1 MNGGFED
8 SDFLKK
14 TYTSRAEL
22 IRMNRDSIGTYMIP
36 FDLKEVLNKKG
47 KANLKLEMG
56 DEIRI
61 YSNLEIYGEDL
72 KTVSISGYVKR
83 PGEYPIHSDLTIKDL
98 LFTSGGFDD
107 ELFFQNVFL
116 ERADIIRINKKSKL
130 KEVITFNLGE
140 LLESNEPRND
150 LIIKE
155 LDDIRIYSKEI
166 FKKLDFIEINGDVN
180 DPSTYELKKNM
191 RILDLVLEAGGV
203 KGGLKYFRAEIARV
217 DTSDQE
223 SQFTNIITTD
233 FLNSKKLYTEENKKN
248 IFLKPNDIITIRK
261 SPSSFSKKTVTVEG
275 EVFYPGEYVI
285 ENANEMV
292 SDMIDRAGGLTPNAY
307 SFSSEFI
314 RNGESIKLSFEDII
328 KRPRSKQNFVVSDGD
343 KIIIG
348 SLINIVKVVGEVNS
362 PGNFQYL
369 KGLDI
374 RKYIEFAGGLT
385 PNAAK
390 NGIYIT
396 YPNGQSKILKYYN
409 SPKVLDGSIIT
420 ITSKME
426 TEPFNITEYITN
438 LTSIYSELMQA
449 YLIVLLAARN

>member
-1 MNGGFED
+1 
-8 SDFLKK
+8 
-14 TYTSRAEL
+14 
-22 IRMNRDSIGTYMIP
+22 
-36 FDLKEVLNKKG
+36 
-47 KANLKLEMG
+47 
-56 DEIRI
+56 
-61 YSNLEIYGEDL
+61 
-72 KTVSISGYVKR
+72 
-83 PGEYPIHSDLTIKDL
+83 

-140 LLESNEPRND
+140 LLESNEPSND
-150 LIIKE
+150 LIIEE

-166 FKKLDFIEINGDVN
+166 YKKLDFIEINGDVN

-233 FLNSKKLYTEENKKN
+233 FLNSKKLYMEENKKN

-343 KIIIG
+343 KI
-348 SLINIVKVVGEVNS
+348 
-362 PGNFQYL
+362 
-369 KGLDI
+369 
-374 RKYIEFAGGLT
+374 
-385 PNAAK
+385 
-390 NGIYIT
+390 
-396 YPNGQSKILKYYN
+396 
-409 SPKVLDGSIIT
+409 
-420 ITSKME
+420 
-426 TEPFNITEYITN
+426 
-438 LTSIYSELMQA
+438 
-449 YLIVLLAARN
+449 

>member
-1 MNGGFED
+1 M
-8 SDFLKK
+8 
-14 TYTSRAEL
+14 
-22 IRMNRDSIGTYMIP
+22 
-36 FDLKEVLNKKG
+36 
-47 KANLKLEMG
+47 
-56 DEIRI
+56 
-61 YSNLEIYGEDL
+61 
-72 KTVSISGYVKR
+72 
-83 PGEYPIHSDLTIKDL
+83 
-98 LFTSGGFDD
+98 
-107 ELFFQNVFL
+107 
-116 ERADIIRINKKSKL
+116 
-130 KEVITFNLGE
+130 
-140 LLESNEPRND
+140 
-150 LIIKE
+150 
-155 LDDIRIYSKEI
+155 
-166 FKKLDFIEINGDVN
+166 DFIEINGDVN

-233 FLNSKKLYTEENKKN
+233 FLNSKKLYMEENKKN

-348 SLINIVKVVGEVNS
+348 SLINIVKVIGEVNS

>member
-155 LDDIRIYSKEI
+155 LDDIRIYSK
-166 FKKLDFIEINGDVN
+166 
-180 DPSTYELKKNM
+180 
-191 RILDLVLEAGGV
+191 
-203 KGGLKYFRAEIARV
+203 
-217 DTSDQE
+217 
-223 SQFTNIITTD
+223 
-233 FLNSKKLYTEENKKN
+233 
-248 IFLKPNDIITIRK
+248 
-261 SPSSFSKKTVTVEG
+261 
-275 EVFYPGEYVI
+275 
-285 ENANEMV
+285 
-292 SDMIDRAGGLTPNAY
+292 
-307 SFSSEFI
+307 
-314 RNGESIKLSFEDII
+314 RNF
-328 KRPRSKQNFVVSDGD
+328 
-343 KIIIG
+343 
-348 SLINIVKVVGEVNS
+348 
-362 PGNFQYL
+362 
-369 KGLDI
+369 
-374 RKYIEFAGGLT
+374 
-385 PNAAK
+385 
-390 NGIYIT
+390 
-396 YPNGQSKILKYYN
+396 
-409 SPKVLDGSIIT
+409 
-420 ITSKME
+420 
-426 TEPFNITEYITN
+426 
-438 LTSIYSELMQA
+438 
-449 YLIVLLAARN
+449 